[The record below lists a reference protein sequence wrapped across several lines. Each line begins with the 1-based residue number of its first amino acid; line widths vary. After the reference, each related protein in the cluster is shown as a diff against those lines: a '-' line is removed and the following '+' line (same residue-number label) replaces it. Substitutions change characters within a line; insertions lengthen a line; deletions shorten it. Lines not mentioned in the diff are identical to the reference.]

1 MYIFVYIH
9 FKMSADDKRTL
20 KRKAEEDDDYDD
32 DEDDKQHRLHK
43 FMKDLHQHRDNASKK
58 NINS

>member
-1 MYIFVYIH
+1 
-9 FKMSADDKRTL
+9 MSADDKRTL
-20 KRKAEEDDDYDD
+20 KRKAEE

-43 FMKDLHQHRDNASKK
+43 FMKDLHQHRDNVSKK

>member
-1 MYIFVYIH
+1 
-9 FKMSADDKRTL
+9 MSADDKRTL
-20 KRKAEEDDDYDD
+20 KRKAEEDDYDD
-32 DEDDKQHRLHK
+32 DEEVEEDEDDKQHRLHK